1 MGLET
6 IKVRL
11 AHDELD
17 MDAAVLDVVVQHGKH
32 NVEKGRS
39 GVVFGSTDSLVL
51 GGDDLE
57 RKFAL
62 SDGVG

>member
-1 MGLET
+1 MMGLET
-6 IKVRL
+6 IKARL

-17 MDAAVLDVVVQHGKH
+17 MDAAALDVVVQHGKH

-39 GVVFGSTDSLVL
+39 DAVFRSTDSLDL

-57 RKFAL
+57 RKFA
-62 SDGVG
+62 

>member
-1 MGLET
+1 MGLEAV
-6 IKVRL
+6 KGRL

-39 GVVFGSTDSLVL
+39 GVVFGSTDSLDL
-51 GGDDLE
+51 GRDDLE
-57 RKFAL
+57 WKFA
-62 SDGVG
+62 